1 MPQTLELEINGTPA
15 ELTGLVCDAFT
26 LRRVSKGVKKFVI
39 HNPASFIVAIA
50 NWVRRV
56 GAGRRRATAQRTITY
71 PKGGALVR
79 PPALQIDNVS
89 EPIPESFGAPA
100 FSASAKTKP
109 QKRKSPA
116 IAGLS
121 CKSWRETRDSNPGN
135 AINVRRF
142 SRPVHSTTLPISLMH
157 HRIIVA
163 HPVSAGAII
172 PE

>member
-1 MPQTLELEINGTPA
+1 MEHSRISCGTPA
-15 ELTGLVCDAFT
+15 ETGDE
-26 LRRVSKGVKKFVI
+26 I
-39 HNPASFIVAIA
+39 H
-50 NWVRRV
+50 
-56 GAGRRRATAQRTITY
+56 
-71 PKGGALVR
+71 L
-79 PPALQIDNVS
+79 
-89 EPIPESFGAPA
+89 
-100 FSASAKTKP
+100 P

-116 IAGLS
+116 FARLL

-142 SRPVHSTTLPISLMH
+142 SRPVHSTTLPISLLH